1 MVSFFLFSSM
11 KKFCLYIVCS
21 LFVSISFGQTRV
33 DYRDAN
39 YLSCD
44 SASAKYI
51 FQTGRNDIDG
61 RWVQNIY
68 TPEMRLL
75 SKTSYKDSTLDI
87 IEGCRTMY
95 HYNGVVKTRACY
107 VDGILDGEVLCMYS
121 NGITR
126 RNDIYQYGNLVEG
139 ACYASNGMKITY
151 FDFEKPAR
159 YVGGIPALYT
169 AISVNSQSI
178 KIPETE
184 KITGNVKA
192 ILYINA
198 EGSIVDVRIVQ
209 GLHPLYDAEVI
220 RICKHLG
227 KFDPAELD
235 GEPVNSTFP
244 LLISF

>member
-1 MVSFFLFSSM
+1 M
-11 KKFCLYIVCS
+11 KELSLYIVCLLCAAMCFAQS
-21 LFVSISFGQTRV
+21 PV
-33 DYRDAN
+33 DYRDNN

-51 FQTGRNDIDG
+51 FETGPDDING
-61 RWVQNIY
+61 GWVQNIY

-87 IEGCRTMY
+87 IEGCRMVY
-95 HYNGVVKTRACY
+95 HYNGVVKSRACY
-107 VDGILDGEVLCMYS
+107 VDGVIDGEVLCMYS
-121 NGITR
+121 NGTTR
-126 RNDIYQYGNLVEG
+126 RKDLYQYGNMVEG
-139 ACYASNGMKITY
+139 ACFASNGMKITY

-169 AISVNSQSI
+169 AISANSQLI
-178 KIPETE
+178 KIPESE

-209 GLHPLYDAEVI
+209 GLHPLYDAEVV

-235 GEPVNSTFP
+235 GEPINSTFP
-244 LLISF
+244 ILISF